1 LKESDLGIV
10 LALAG
15 VGAAA
20 FFLLRPRE
28 TATGNGASYTP
39 IYGTGTA
46 LREPV
51 PYSPAPATDEP
62 GWLESFA
69 APILD
74 IFKTAPSEP
83 QSPEWWRA
91 ELQPLFRQQERAFSM
106 PHRFL
111 EAVADRESRFRD
123 DIITCETLGGAGEE
137 GIMQLKP
144 RWHLSSRAERC
155 NVKIAIPYAAKY
167 LAKNYLRFG
176 NSWEMALAAYNW
188 GPTDL
193 ENYGF
198 QASPAKTK
206 EYIAWVRE
214 RADTFV

>member
-1 LKESDLGIV
+1 LKNDAAIL

-20 FFLLRPRE
+20 FFLLRPRDAVADGSTY
-28 TATGNGASYTP
+28 TAP

-51 PYSPAPATDEP
+51 PYSPAPASDEP
-62 GWLESFA
+62 WWQ
-69 APILD
+69 PIAD
-74 IFKTAPSEP
+74 VFSTGPSEP
-83 QSPEWWRA
+83 QSPAWWRA
-91 ELQPLFRQQERAFSM
+91 ELQPLFRQQEHSYSM
-106 PHRFL
+106 PHGFL

-123 DIITCETLGGAGEE
+123 DIITCKIFGSAGEE

-144 RWHLSSRAERC
+144 QFHLSSRAERC
-155 NVKIAIPYAAKY
+155 NPKIAIPYAAKY

-198 QASPAKTK
+198 QATPAKTK
-206 EYIAWVRE
+206 EYIAWVKARSE
-214 RADTFV
+214 PFA